1 MSNIRLN
8 TPNDIELFLRIL
20 AEESV
25 KEAQTSIYNSDPMQD
40 KIITQMKLDK
50 SVYNISEQ
58 PAPEDQNIVTDEDE
72 PVPGEVAAEEEEESE
87 EPEAEAEVSQD
98 VGYSLDSIRD
108 SIKNLR
114 SGLSVDDSA
123 MKTEI
128 GTYFDRLSG
137 PERQALQVYFD
148 SFSKILT
155 RAVSGA
161 EAKDPSDPPTSISMS
176 GPSEK
181 EQAPSPEAETAP
193 PSEPSE
199 VGEEWEEEEEAEDV
213 GTAPTPIRVGEQQ
226 RMSEIRKR
234 VRSLMSR

>member
-1 MSNIRLN
+1 VSNIRLN

-25 KEAQTSIYNSDPMQD
+25 KEAQVSISNSDPMQD
-40 KIITQMKLDK
+40 KIITQMKSDK

-58 PAPEDQNIVTDEDE
+58 PVAGDQDIVTAEDE
-72 PVPGEVAAEEEEESE
+72 PEEGEATQPVQPPHEEEELESE
-87 EPEAEAEVSQD
+87 VSPD

-123 MKTEI
+123 MKAEI
-128 GTYFDRLSG
+128 GAYFDRLSG

-161 EAKDPSDPPTSISMS
+161 EAQDPSDPPTSISMS
-176 GPSEK
+176 GPSE
-181 EQAPSPEAETAP
+181 EPEPSPEAETAP

-199 VGEEWEEEEEAEDV
+199 VGEEWEEEPEDV
-213 GTAPTPIRVGEQQ
+213 GTGRPPIRVGEHQ

>member
-25 KEAQTSIYNSDPMQD
+25 KEAQVSISNSDPMQD
-40 KIITQMKLDK
+40 KIITQMKSDK

-58 PAPEDQNIVTDEDE
+58 PVAGDQDIVTAEDE
-72 PVPGEVAAEEEEESE
+72 PEEGEATQPVQPPHEEEELESE
-87 EPEAEAEVSQD
+87 VSPD

-123 MKTEI
+123 MKAEI
-128 GTYFDRLSG
+128 GAYFDRLSG

-161 EAKDPSDPPTSISMS
+161 EAQDPSDPPTSISMS
-176 GPSEK
+176 GPSE
-181 EQAPSPEAETAP
+181 EPEPSPEAETAP

-199 VGEEWEEEEEAEDV
+199 VGEEWEEEPEDV
-213 GTAPTPIRVGEQQ
+213 GTGRPPIRVGEHQ

>member
-1 MSNIRLN
+1 VSNIRLN

-25 KEAQTSIYNSDPMQD
+25 KEAQVSISNSDPMQD
-40 KIITQMKLDK
+40 KIITQMKSDK

-58 PAPEDQNIVTDEDE
+58 PSPGDQDIVTAEDE
-72 PVPGEVAAEEEEESE
+72 PEEGEATPEELTSQEAPKEPEGEVS
-87 EPEAEAEVSQD
+87 PD

-123 MKTEI
+123 MKAEI
-128 GTYFDRLSG
+128 GAYFDRLSG

-161 EAKDPSDPPTSISMS
+161 DAQDPSDPPTSISMS

-181 EQAPSPEAETAP
+181 EHAPSPEAETAP

-199 VGEEWEEEEEAEDV
+199 VGEEWEEEPEDV
-213 GTAPTPIRVGEQQ
+213 GTGRPPIRVGEQQ
-226 RMSEIRKR
+226 RMSEIRER

>member
-1 MSNIRLN
+1 VSNIRLN

-25 KEAQTSIYNSDPMQD
+25 KEAQATISNSDPMQD
-40 KIITQMKLDK
+40 KIITQMKSDK

-58 PAPEDQNIVTDEDE
+58 PAPGDQDIVTAEDE
-72 PVPGEVAAEEEEESE
+72 PEGGGTQAQAEPSQKEPETDESE
-87 EPEAEAEVSQD
+87 VSPD

-123 MKTEI
+123 MKAEI
-128 GTYFDRLSG
+128 GAYFDRLSG

-161 EAKDPSDPPTSISMS
+161 DAQDPSDPPTSISMS

-181 EQAPSPEAETAP
+181 EPEPSPEAETAP
-193 PSEPSE
+193 PSGPPAP
-199 VGEEWEEEEEAEDV
+199 GEEWEEEEETDV
-213 GTAPTPIRVGEQQ
+213 GTAPPPIRVGEQQ

-234 VRSLMSR
+234 VMSLMSR

>member
-8 TPNDIELFLRIL
+8 TSNDIELFLRVL

-25 KEAQTSIYNSDPMQD
+25 KEAQATISNSDPMQD
-40 KIITQMKLDK
+40 KIITQMKSDK

-58 PAPEDQNIVTDEDE
+58 PVTGDQDIVTAEDE
-72 PVPGEVAAEEEEESE
+72 PEEGEALPTTPPPSEESE
-87 EPEAEAEVSQD
+87 EPEGEVSQD

-123 MKTEI
+123 MKAEI

-137 PERQALQVYFD
+137 PERQAMQVYFD

-161 EAKDPSDPPTSISMS
+161 DAQDPSDPPTSISTS
-176 GPSEK
+176 GPSER
-181 EQAPSPEAETAP
+181 EPESSPEAETAP
-193 PSEPSE
+193 PSEA
-199 VGEEWEEEEEAEDV
+199 GEEWEEEGDDVEDDS
-213 GTAPTPIRVGEQQ
+213 TPIRVGEQQ
-226 RMSEIRKR
+226 RISEIRKR

>member
-8 TPNDIELFLRIL
+8 TSSDIELFLRIL

-25 KEAQTSIYNSDPMQD
+25 KEAQVSISNSDPMQD
-40 KIITQMKLDK
+40 KIITQMKSDK

-58 PAPEDQNIVTDEDE
+58 PVAGDQDIVTAEDE
-72 PVPGEVAAEEEEESE
+72 PEEGEASTQTPPPQE
-87 EPEAEAEVSQD
+87 EPENPESEVSPD

-123 MKTEI
+123 MKAEI
-128 GTYFDRLSG
+128 GVYFDRLSG

-161 EAKDPSDPPTSISMS
+161 DAHDPSDPPTSISMS

-181 EQAPSPEAETAP
+181 EPEPSPEAEAAP
-193 PSEPSE
+193 PSE
-199 VGEEWEEEEEAEDV
+199 VGEEWEEEEELEDV
-213 GTAPTPIRVGEQQ
+213 GTAPTPIRVGEHQ

-234 VRSLMSR
+234 VRSLMIR

>member
-1 MSNIRLN
+1 VSNIRLN

-25 KEAQTSIYNSDPMQD
+25 KEAQVSISNSDPMQD
-40 KIITQMKLDK
+40 KIITQMKSDK

-58 PAPEDQNIVTDEDE
+58 PVAGDQDIVTAEDE
-72 PVPGEVAAEEEEESE
+72 PEEGEATQPVQPPHEEEELESE
-87 EPEAEAEVSQD
+87 VSPD

-123 MKTEI
+123 MKAEI
-128 GTYFDRLSG
+128 GAYFDRLSG

-161 EAKDPSDPPTSISMS
+161 EAQDPSDPPTSISMS
-176 GPSEK
+176 GPSE
-181 EQAPSPEAETAP
+181 EPEPSPEAETAP

-199 VGEEWEEEEEAEDV
+199 VGEEWEEEPEDV
-213 GTAPTPIRVGEQQ
+213 GTGRPPIRVGEQQ
-226 RMSEIRKR
+226 RMSEIRER